1 MVLDNW
7 GSIARW
13 TARAP
18 VTSRG
23 PSGIE
28 FVRFAE
34 LGTLRIEAPAK
45 TFGSGACGF
54 NLYEGHLREASF
66 ASIATRADA
75 GVAIQV
81 SRPVERLRADG
92 DVRTSGGI
100 GQTLVKGHVVPLPA
114 YAVSIQNDGDVG
126 ELSIGGSLITEGDN
140 VITLQVQGRIGRI
153 DVGGSVSAAGAGPGA
168 VDGGTVDLS
177 GITIASQAPAG
188 GASARPR

>member
-1 MVLDNW
+1 MD
-7 GSIARW
+7 
-13 TARAP
+13 RAGAGHL
-18 VTSRG
+18 SR
-23 PSGIE
+23 PSGIG
-28 FVRFAE
+28 FVRFAG

-66 ASIATRADA
+66 ASITTHADA
-75 GVAIQV
+75 GVPIQV

-114 YAVSIQNDGDVG
+114 YAVSIQHDDDVG

-140 VITLQVQGRIGRI
+140 VITLQVQGRI
-153 DVGGSVSAAGAGPGA
+153 DLSGSVSAAGAGPGA
-168 VDGGTVDLS
+168 VEGGTVDLG

-188 GASARPR
+188 GASARP